1 MIHIFIINSHAG
13 NSSFSAE
20 LRNHLASRI
29 DINYYI
35 LHTRKSRTET
45 ELVRE
50 VISLFEGEKIRI
62 YSCGGSGTFCN
73 ILNGISDFSK
83 IELAFFPNGLT
94 NDFLEAF
101 GKQEELFNDID
112 ALIDGDVVNI
122 DYIKTNHGVA
132 LNTFSLGLDS
142 LQIRKTEEFR
152 PLSIFG
158 RDVPYNLATIISV
171 LFCKPI
177 DLEIEIDGQIQIGRF
192 AEVFFGNGGL
202 LGGILYCDLDMN
214 YMDGKGFFCLKK
226 FISRRGLF
234 KTLHGLQ
241 ISKPDRKTYLDYEAL
256 VDKEITIRRRDGA
269 KFEVDLDGEI
279 QEPQFEWTVKIEK
292 QALPFVVPKGLE
304 VRCEN

>member
-45 ELVRE
+45 ELVKE
-50 VISLFEGEKIRI
+50 VLSLFEGEKIRI

-73 ILNGISDFSK
+73 IMNGISDFSK
-83 IELAFFPNGLT
+83 VELAFYPKGLT

-101 GKQEELFNDID
+101 GEQEELFNDID

-132 LNTFSLGLDS
+132 LNTFSFGLDS
-142 LQIRKTEEFR
+142 LQIRKTEELR

-158 RDVPYNLATIISV
+158 KNLPYNLATLITV
-171 LFCKPI
+171 LFSRSI
-177 DLEIEIDGQIQIGRF
+177 DLEIEVDGEVHVGRY
-192 AEVFFGNGGL
+192 AEVFFGNGGT
-202 LGGILYCDLDMN
+202 LGGILHCDLDMN
-214 YMDGKGFFCLKK
+214 YMDGKGFLCIKK
-226 FISRRGLF
+226 YASKIGLF
-234 KTLHGLQ
+234 KTLFGL
-241 ISKPDRKTYLDYEAL
+241 KKTNADRITNLDYEGL
-256 VDKEITIRRRDGA
+256 IDKEITMRRRDGA
-269 KFEVDLDGEI
+269 KFMVDFDGEI
-279 QEPQFEWTVKIEK
+279 QEPQFEWTVKIQK

-304 VRCEN
+304 LRCEN